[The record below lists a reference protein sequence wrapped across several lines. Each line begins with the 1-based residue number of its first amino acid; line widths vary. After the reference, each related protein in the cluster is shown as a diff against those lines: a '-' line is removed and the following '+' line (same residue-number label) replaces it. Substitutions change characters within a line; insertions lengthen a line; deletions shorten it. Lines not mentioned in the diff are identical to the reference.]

1 MESVKPRR
9 PHCKATTRAGK
20 PCRSFAVRDGL
31 CAGHAGLG
39 LAADPQWH
47 AQRKHE
53 LAAARA
59 KERHDEAE
67 RLRLYAEAGVRGSVA
82 LRLGERISDVVRVL
96 VDVPIAREDARTLA
110 TAVNQAFGMPVE
122 RVETHDEGALDLDNL
137 SNAQLVALKRA
148 LLGDETLGRIV
159 ERDKDVTEAA

>member
-1 MESVKPRR
+1 V
-9 PHCKATTRAGK
+9 TRA
-20 PCRSFAVRDGL
+20 C
-31 CAGHAGLG
+31 
-39 LAADPQWH
+39 
-47 AQRKHE
+47 
-53 LAAARA
+53 ARA
-59 KERHDEAE
+59 RRQLAP
-67 RLRLYAEAGVRGSVA
+67 A
-82 LRLGERISDVVRVL
+82 GERISDVVRVL